1 MEPARGGPD
10 PRVTACRPIRGF
22 GEIPRIRWRFQGR
35 NAVNDGSVHRRGVRS
50 RDRCIRV
57 PEREDDF
64 TVPTTR
70 LLRRTGTATSRWTW
84 WILSGPVRARRSR
97 DAGRGAQR
105 DELLRI
111 LRRRHRESD
120 ACAARRVFPRRRDPG
135 RAPRGPAGRS
145 LHARLREP
153 ADRRLRRPPSNHEGT
168 QACARPPATGFRR
181 RFPAPA
187 VLHRISGTTVFAPA
201 RRDDG
206 HGRHVVRTPGKRLD
220 RGPGPFPG
228 PRSGSGLPGGARKS
242 TTSPPRL
249 HPVLPCLGGSLIF
262 VGCTSAG
269 SRRGTADLLERER

>member
-10 PRVTACRPIRGF
+10 PRGTACRPIRGF

-84 WILSGPVRARRSR
+84 WILSAPVRARRSR

-145 LHARLREP
+145 LHARLRES
-153 ADRRLRRPPSNHEGT
+153 ADRRLRTASGH
-168 QACARPPATGFRR
+168 
-181 RFPAPA
+181 RFSKA
-187 VLHRISGTTVFAPA
+187 ISGTCGTSSDFG
-201 RRDDG
+201 DDG
-206 HGRHVVRTPGKRLD
+206 LRSRPPR
-220 RGPGPFPG
+220 RRARPACGPESREEA
-228 PRSGSGLPGGARKS
+228 RSGTRPVSGATKRFGPPGRCPEIHNVSTPSCPVSGAA
-242 TTSPPRL
+242 L
-249 HPVLPCLGGSLIF
+249 SL
-262 VGCTSAG
+262 
-269 SRRGTADLLERER
+269 